1 MLRITTLYVT
11 GEGAREACGAL
22 PQHPRGDSARCDR
35 VSNQEYCHTRVP
47 VPLETY
53 PDCAALVQLRVRGA
67 MSVVCS
73 LLPCCSCSCVNST
86 CAIQVLVGFDVD
98 CCSVAYDGTRV
109 LVTPRAHNAIIS
121 QYNTLDMSRR
131 SPSYEM
137 RLAKYARRGF
147 EVLVPNLQRDLINP
161 QVMEAPFSKVHGM
174 GRLLLLE
181 RFQDVEDQVRAG

>member
-1 MLRITTLYVT
+1 M
-11 GEGAREACGAL
+11 
-22 PQHPRGDSARCDR
+22 
-35 VSNQEYCHTRVP
+35 
-47 VPLETY
+47 
-53 PDCAALVQLRVRGA
+53 
-67 MSVVCS
+67 
-73 LLPCCSCSCVNST
+73 
-86 CAIQVLVGFDVD
+86 GFDVD
-98 CCSVAYDGTRV
+98 CCSVAYDGARV